1 MVAGAHHPVARMRQ
15 GVEKF
20 GVIAIAMTAL
30 LVSGCWG
37 PGTYCQSGPKYGTQ
51 CYTVQNEPGTNGPPN
66 GNGSI
71 YPVATNARRAP
82 NGQKP

>member
-1 MVAGAHHPVARMRQ
+1 MRQ